1 MSGRKNLPGLMEEA
15 FGRVS
20 IPEPRARAK
29 VVRMP
34 TEPNSAPSDTVKKML
49 AELRLG
55 GMAAAYDKQTAKPES
70 VALSFEM
77 RLKHMLECEA
87 KLRARR
93 RFKTRLRQAGLRLP
107 ATVEMID
114 YDYARGLD
122 RGQIQELA
130 TCDWIKQHQDLIICG
145 PVGTGKTFLACALAH
160 QACVLGY
167 KALYRRLPDL
177 LRELA
182 QARREDRWEK
192 TRALLQ
198 KKDLLII
205 DDLGLDPLD
214 QWQKMDLLDLLENRH
229 GRRSTLVASQAPEAD
244 WPEVIGWSTPAQAI
258 VDRLA
263 HQAHRITLAGHSM
276 RRRRRPSSA

>member
-114 YDYARGLD
+114 YDYARGWTAG
-122 RGQIQELA
+122 RYKS
-130 TCDWIKQHQDLIICG
+130 WP
-145 PVGTGKTFLACALAH
+145 PVTGSSNTRTSSS
-160 QACVLGY
+160 VG
-167 KALYRRLPDL
+167 RW
-177 LRELA
+177 
-182 QARREDRWEK
+182 AR
-192 TRALLQ
+192 A
-198 KKDLLII
+198 
-205 DDLGLDPLD
+205 
-214 QWQKMDLLDLLENRH
+214 
-229 GRRSTLVASQAPEAD
+229 
-244 WPEVIGWSTPAQAI
+244 
-258 VDRLA
+258 
-263 HQAHRITLAGHSM
+263 
-276 RRRRRPSSA
+276 RPSWPAPWPTRPASWDTRPFIGACPTSCGSWPRPGARTAGKRPGPFCKKGPADH